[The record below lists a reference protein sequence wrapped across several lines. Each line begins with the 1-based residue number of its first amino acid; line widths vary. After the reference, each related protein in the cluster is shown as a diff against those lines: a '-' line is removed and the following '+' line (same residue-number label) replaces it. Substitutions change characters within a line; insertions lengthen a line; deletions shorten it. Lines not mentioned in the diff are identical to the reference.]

1 MSRKDGEMSGI
12 KARWEWILFPPLL
25 LTLILL
31 VASQFIFVRGSLHKD
46 LGYGDLSTTY
56 EFINYFKA
64 FSDPYYLDVLLLSI
78 YISAAATVLTII
90 FAVPVAY
97 IIARM
102 TSRWAILFISLVV
115 VAQFV
120 TIAIKV
126 LGLIVLFSP
135 DGIVNRM
142 FLALGLIEET
152 FTILGTYAGV
162 VAGLMYYSL
171 GFAVMLIYSVILT
184 IPRSLEEAGQILGA
198 NRLSIYRRI
207 ILPLATPAIVI
218 CSLMVFNISIGGFA
232 STALIGVGKILTLP
246 VIVQQTV
253 IVETNYGM
261 GAALAVILLLA
272 VILINLFS
280 VAIVKRIWRGPAMTV

>member
-1 MSRKDGEMSGI
+1 MSRNDGEMSGI

-31 VASQFIFVRGSLHKD
+31 VASQFIFVRGSFHKD
-46 LGYGDLSTTY
+46 LGFGDLSTTY
-56 EFINYFKA
+56 ELINYFKA

-78 YISAAATVLTII
+78 YISAAATVLTMI

-261 GAALAVILLLA
+261 GAALAVILLVA

-280 VAIVKRIWRGPAMTV
+280 VSIVKRLRRGPAMTV